1 MAGTALVVERLPKL
15 QSTFDTRTVNEL
27 VLMFRAGQLNLEPG
41 FQRKSVWGWTDRKR
55 LVQTLVE
62 HCPVPSIFLYER
74 HEDGSVIYDVIDGK
88 QRIETILMF
97 LAEGRFK

>member
-1 MAGTALVVERLPKL
+1 MAGTALAVELLPKL

-41 FQRKSVWGWTDRKR
+41 FQRKSVWGWTDRRR

-74 HEDGSVIYDVIDGK
+74 HEDGSVTRASAGIH
-88 QRIETILMF
+88 
-97 LAEGRFK
+97 